1 MKKKILIFMMLAICL
16 LSFSACGN
24 ADINL
29 KDYLIEERN
38 NLFYAEDDLY
48 SATFSTGRR
57 EQNYG
62 LDGTINEMVDFGV
75 ITLARLDNNPLADDT
90 YTYTIKINDQTY
102 TGFLEKSN
110 YDNTYSIDIET
121 SAPNDAT
128 VSIQIT
134 FTGYSFNQEMSN
146 VSNNFSVDKD
156 AALEIANSELKEDL
170 NNITSDKNNKIEVLM
185 KILKDYSNG
194 EVKNYY
200 WYIGIVS
207 TNGDTLG
214 ILINA
219 SNGEIIAKKV

>member
-48 SATFSTGRR
+48 SVTFSTGRR

-134 FTGYSFNQEMSN
+134 FTGYSFNQEMSI

>member
-200 WYIGIVS
+200 WYIGIIS

>member
-1 MKKKILIFMMLAICL
+1 MKKKILIFMMLAVCL

-24 ADINL
+24 ANINL

-48 SATFSTGRR
+48 SVTFSTGRR

-75 ITLARLDNNPLADDT
+75 ITLARLDNNPLADDN

-102 TGFLEKSN
+102 TGFLEKSD

-146 VSNNFSVDKD
+146 LSNNFSVDKD
-156 AALEIANSELKEDL
+156 AALEISNSELKEDL

-194 EVKNYY
+194 DVKNYY

-219 SNGEIIAKKV
+219 SNGEIVAKKV

>member
-146 VSNNFSVDKD
+146 VSNNFGVDKD

-200 WYIGIVS
+200 WYIGIIS

>member
-1 MKKKILIFMMLAICL
+1 
-16 LSFSACGN
+16 
-24 ADINL
+24 
-29 KDYLIEERN
+29 
-38 NLFYAEDDLY
+38 
-48 SATFSTGRR
+48 
-57 EQNYG
+57 
-62 LDGTINEMVDFGV
+62 MVDFGV

>member
-48 SATFSTGRR
+48 SVTFSTGRR

-90 YTYTIKINDQTY
+90 YTYTIQINDQTH

-146 VSNNFSVDKD
+146 VSNNFGVDKD
-156 AALEIANSELKEDL
+156 SALEIANSELKEDL

>member
-1 MKKKILIFMMLAICL
+1 MLAICL

-48 SATFSTGRR
+48 SVTFSTGRR

-146 VSNNFSVDKD
+146 VSNNFGVDKD

-200 WYIGIVS
+200 WYIGIIS

>member
-1 MKKKILIFMMLAICL
+1 MKKKILIFMMLAVCL

-48 SATFSTGRR
+48 SVTFSTGRR
-57 EQNYG
+57 EQNYE

-75 ITLARLDNNPLADDT
+75 ITLARLDNNPLTDDN

-102 TGFLEKSN
+102 TGFLEKSD
-110 YDNTYSIDIET
+110 YDNTYSIDTET

-146 VSNNFSVDKD
+146 LSNNFSVDKD

-194 EVKNYY
+194 DVKNYY

-219 SNGEIIAKKV
+219 SNGEIVAKKV

>member
-1 MKKKILIFMMLAICL
+1 MLAICL

-24 ADINL
+24 TDINL

-48 SATFSTGRR
+48 SATFSSGRR

-156 AALEIANSELKEDL
+156 AALEISNSELKEDL